1 MNIAFVSFLALVL
14 SFLVFFVRTAHE
26 KMGTLLSVCCAVWL
40 LSLCIVNVRPIIEYA
55 VTLSEK
61 SGFGEYM
68 PYVLKSLCIGFFGN
82 VCGEICKDIGE
93 GAIASGLQS
102 VSKLSIIVVCLPLIK
117 EITTLALSYI

>member
-1 MNIAFVSFLALVL
+1 MSIAVVSFFALVL
-14 SFLVFFVRTAHE
+14 SLLVLFVRSAHRQ
-26 KMGTLLSVCCAVWL
+26 MGTLLSVCCAVWL
-40 LSLCIVNVRPIIEYA
+40 LSLCIVNVRPLVEYA

-68 PYVLKSLCIGFFGN
+68 PYVLKSLCIGFFGT

-93 GAIASGLQS
+93 GAIASALLC
-102 VSKLSIIVVCLPLIK
+102 VSKLSIIAVCLPLIK

>member
-1 MNIAFVSFLALVL
+1 MNIAFVSFFALVL
-14 SFLVFFVRTAHE
+14 SFLVLFVRTAHE

-82 VCGEICKDIGE
+82 SAVKYVRI
-93 GAIASGLQS
+93 SG
-102 VSKLSIIVVCLPLIK
+102 KGR
-117 EITTLALSYI
+117 